1 MDSSDGGGRLL
12 FCIFKDNGMTE
23 PEKVLTEKQKVFLE
37 ALMSEECRGNL
48 RRAMDAAGYAKET
61 SISSVV
67 SSLKDEINDKASMTL
82 AMNAPM
88 AAWGMVDV
96 LNDPSAMGARNTVS
110 AAREILDRTGLIKKE
125 QVEVKNTG
133 GAMFILPPKS
143 ED

>member
-1 MDSSDGGGRLL
+1 M
-12 FCIFKDNGMTE
+12 K
-23 PEKVLTEKQKVFLE
+23 TEKEYTDKQLMFLD

-48 RRAMDAAGYAKET
+48 RKAMDVAGYAKES

-67 SSLKDEINDKASMTL
+67 GALKEEINEKASMTL
-82 AMNAPM
+82 AMNAPK

-125 QVEVKNTG
+125 QVEVTNTG

-143 ED
+143 EG

>member
-1 MDSSDGGGRLL
+1 M
-12 FCIFKDNGMTE
+12 
-23 PEKVLTEKQKVFLE
+23 
-37 ALMSEECRGNL
+37 
-48 RRAMDAAGYAKET
+48 
-61 SISSVV
+61 
-67 SSLKDEINDKASMTL
+67 L
-82 AMNAPM
+82 AMNAPK

>member
-1 MDSSDGGGRLL
+1 M
-12 FCIFKDNGMTE
+12 K
-23 PEKVLTEKQKVFLE
+23 TEKQYTDKQLIFLD

-48 RRAMDAAGYAKET
+48 RKAMDVAGYAKET

-67 SSLKDEINDKASMTL
+67 GALKEEINEKASMTL
-82 AMNAPM
+82 AMNAPK

>member
-1 MDSSDGGGRLL
+1 M
-12 FCIFKDNGMTE
+12 K
-23 PEKVLTEKQKVFLE
+23 TEKEYTDKQLIFLD

-48 RRAMDAAGYAKET
+48 RKAMDVAGYAKES

-67 SSLKDEINDKASMTL
+67 GALKEEINEKASMTL
-82 AMNAPM
+82 AMNAPK

-125 QVEVKNTG
+125 QVEVTNTG

>member
-1 MDSSDGGGRLL
+1 MKTAKQYTDKQL
-12 FCIFKDNGMTE
+12 IFLD
-23 PEKVLTEKQKVFLE
+23 

-48 RRAMDAAGYAKET
+48 RKAMDVAGYAKET

-67 SSLKDEINDKASMTL
+67 GALKEEINDKASMTL
-82 AMNAPM
+82 AMNAPK

-110 AAREILDRTGLIKKE
+110 AAREILDRTGRIKKE